1 MTYALAVCYKQD
13 RQIYLLV
20 IYPCFLFGLRL
31 LCSTNQCFCWMIIP
45 LLLCR
50 LLYYPRMWHGI
61 LRCLLLRFVSDV
73 SHRSWK
79 TVYSDILL
87 FTTRVISDSCL
98 STCFSLFP
106 VEGGTKIIIFSRN
119 IKKNL
124 VYSCP
129 FTYTR
134 PFPIRKMTNCMVSV
148 KAFAE
153 EEIHEGVE
161 IVKRP
166 AGLASVPKVQEKR
179 QERKKK
185 KCTINWQGREQNGD
199 RDAQR
204 R

>member
-1 MTYALAVCYKQD
+1 MTYALAACHKQD

-50 LLYYPRMWHGI
+50 LLYYPRIWHGI

-87 FTTRVISDSCL
+87 FTTIVISDSCL

-106 VEGGTKIIIFSRN
+106 VEGGTKVIIFSRN
-119 IKKNL
+119 IKKK
-124 VYSCP
+124 SCLFLSIHVHSP
-129 FTYTR
+129 ISDTKNDKLYGVCQGLRGGGNTR
-134 PFPIRKMTNCMVSV
+134 SWNCETPGRVSQCPKSTRKKT
-148 KAFAE
+148 
-153 EEIHEGVE
+153 
-161 IVKRP
+161 
-166 AGLASVPKVQEKR
+166 
-179 QERKKK
+179 RKKK
-185 KCTINWQGREQNGD
+185 EEMHD
-199 RDAQR
+199 
-204 R
+204 

>member
-1 MTYALAVCYKQD
+1 M
-13 RQIYLLV
+13 LV
-20 IYPCFLFGLRL
+20 IVLEKPF
-31 LCSTNQCFCWMIIP
+31 
-45 LLLCR
+45 
-50 LLYYPRMWHGI
+50 I
-61 LRCLLLRFVSDV
+61 LTF
-73 SHRSWK
+73 
-79 TVYSDILL
+79 
-87 FTTRVISDSCL
+87 SCL
-98 STCFSLFP
+98 RQELFLIRVYPHAFRCFRSKVALKSLFFP
-106 VEGGTKIIIFSRN
+106 ETF
-119 IKKNL
+119 KKNL

-185 KCTINWQGREQNGD
+185 KCTIN
-199 RDAQR
+199 
-204 R
+204 